1 MTHASP
7 NTLSA
12 WETAALI
19 ERGELRPS
27 DLMRACLD
35 RIAERDG
42 EVHAFVNLD
51 PDGAMRQA
59 RILDTAPR
67 KGLLHGLPLAVKDL
81 MDTAD
86 FPTEYGS
93 DLYKEHRPRSDAA
106 VVALCRREGAVVPGK
121 TVTTEFAYFHPGP
134 TRNPLNLGH
143 TPGGSSS
150 GSAAAVADLMVP
162 LALGTQTAGSII
174 RPAAYCGIVGYK
186 PTWGRVPRAGIK
198 SLSETLDTVGGFAR
212 TVRDVALLGAVLTGD
227 TRLNGEFQPASPRIG
242 LCPTSEWAHVSAD
255 VQRAWAEA
263 VRVLAPQAAHMSD
276 AVFPPDLPDL
286 VALQKAIMAF
296 EMSRALA
303 YELTTNK
310 ARLSA
315 ALQELLV
322 NGTEISGATH
332 VQNQRATASAQARV
346 DALFDDFDVLLTPSA
361 AGEAPAGIDATGDPL
376 FCRAWT
382 LLGLPCVHIPF
393 AHGSQ
398 NLPIGLQLVGR
409 WGDDHKLLA
418 IAEWISKRIAAQ

>member
-1 MTHASP
+1 MTRSNP
-7 NTLSA
+7 NALGA
-12 WETAALI
+12 WEAAALI
-19 ERGELRPS
+19 ERGDLRPS

-42 EVHAFVNLD
+42 DVHAFVNVD
-51 PDGAMRQA
+51 PDDAMRRA

-67 KGLLHGLPLAVKDL
+67 KGLLHGLPLGVKDL

-93 DLYKEHRPRSDAA
+93 QLYKEHRPPSDAA
-106 VVALCRREGAVVPGK
+106 VVALCRREGAVVAGK

-134 TRNPLNLGH
+134 TRNPHNLGH

-198 SLSETLDTVGGFAR
+198 SISETLDTVGGFAR

-227 TRLNGEFQPASPRIG
+227 TRLNSEFQALRPRIG
-242 LCPTSEWAHVSAD
+242 LCPTSEWAHVSSD

-263 VRVLAPQAAHMSD
+263 VHVLGPQAAHMSD
-276 AVFPPDLPDL
+276 AVLPPDLPDL

-303 YELTTNK
+303 YELSTNK

-322 NGTEISGATH
+322 KGTEISGATH

-346 DALFDDFDVLLTPSA
+346 DSLFDDFDVLLAPSA

-393 AHGSQ
+393 AHGNQS
-398 NLPIGLQLVGR
+398 LPIGLQLIGR

-418 IAEWISKRIAAQ
+418 IAEWISERITK